1 MSIIILFEFRR
12 FTSPAYAGTMPGR
25 TTAPLRPMII
35 GLRKS
40 FFLFLTCGTLM
51 PGMALA
57 QQLASNMAAPWMEE
71 DSREETENAEPSP
84 DLGEEISPKR
94 LSLQDL
100 EALTAPAKKAAFR
113 PVTDETPIEAMYSGR
128 ADEELELFGYDLFGA
143 SEHPSKDIPA
153 GTVQDNYILSNGDS
167 IEITIRG
174 QEQARKTY
182 VISTQGHLI
191 TDHFTTISAAGKT
204 LGEVRGL
211 LEEEASRLHNVEIGV
226 SLTGARQIDVLVIGD
241 IARPGRKTMTAFH
254 SVLDALSEGGGVKKT
269 GSLRRIKLVRG
280 GKSEFIDLYAVMMQ
294 GGSSADK
301 KLRDGDR
308 LIVPP
313 IGPTVAVSGAVKR
326 PGIYEIKRGDNLSTL
341 EMLGMAGGVLAPGNN
356 RFMRLSL
363 DSDGREVV
371 EDVSEPG
378 KKLFGDGGLL
388 TVAQAQEKRS
398 QNVELSG
405 HTREPG
411 QHDIKKAR
419 TLSALIKSEQVFG
432 DSLYPLLGV
441 IERHD
446 KNSLTKT
453 LVEFSPRQ
461 VLQKKGD
468 MPLSEGDVVHLF
480 SLEQIRTLGQNVAK
494 EPLLKKASFGGKAE
508 EDASIKDGLIASFLE
523 ERAAFVRGAVR
534 QPGAYP
540 VADGTTLE
548 SLLSVAGGA
557 TIEANTDNI
566 ELTSRMMPVD
576 EMADSIAANRQTVGI
591 GAAHQISVAPG
602 DTIRVNQKFNR
613 VAEQSITLLG
623 EVRNPGKYDLMPGD
637 TMLSLIRRAGGLT
650 DIAYPDGVIFSR
662 ASERK
667 QEESRYQAQAR
678 DLEMKLAETMRAE
691 DKDKKPD
698 MTQVSAAQG
707 LIAQL
712 KEAKAVGRIT
722 VEADPSILTADPE
735 QDILLEGGDKIY
747 MPRRPLTVRVGGEVL
762 SPAALQ
768 FRKGKNADTYIE
780 EAGGTT
786 YFADADRA
794 FVVYPDGSAKPL
806 SVSAWKQGATM
817 IPPGSTIIVP
827 RDPKPFDFL
836 ESAETITTIMANI
849 ALTGFYLDDLGDD
862 D

>member
-1 MSIIILFEFRR
+1 MPAEIFRKLL
-12 FTSPAYAGTMPGR
+12 
-25 TTAPLRPMII
+25 TA
-35 GLRKS
+35 
-40 FFLFLTCGTLM
+40 LTCLTLCTFS
-51 PGMALA
+51 GASAQA
-57 QQLASNMAAPWMEE
+57 QQLASSFGASWMED
-71 DSREETENAEPSP
+71 DSKEIENTPLR
-84 DLGEEISPKR
+84 DDTEEIAPKR
-94 LSLQDL
+94 LTLEDL
-100 EALTAPAKKAAFR
+100 ESLTAGKPLTKASITMKAS
-113 PVTDETPIEAMYSGR
+113 ETPLETMYSDR
-128 ADEELELFGYDLFGA
+128 ADEDLELFGYDLFSNGDDK
-143 SEHPSKDIPA
+143 PSDTLPA
-153 GTVQDNYILSNGDS
+153 GVVQDDYILSNGDK

-174 QEQARKTY
+174 QEQSRKTY
-182 VISTQGHLI
+182 IITTQGQLI
-191 TDHFTTISAAGKT
+191 TDHFTTIAASGKT
-204 LGEVRGL
+204 LGEVRKT
-211 LEEEASRLHNVEIGV
+211 LEDEAARLHNVDIGV
-226 SLTGARQIDVLVIGD
+226 SLTGPRQIDVLVIGD
-241 IARPGRKTMTAFH
+241 VTKPGRKTMTAFH
-254 SVLDALSEGGGVKKT
+254 SVLDALSEAEGVKKT

-301 KLRDGDR
+301 KLQDGDR
-308 LIVPP
+308 IIVPP
-313 IGPTVAVSGAVKR
+313 IGPTVAISGAVKR
-326 PGIYEIKRGDNLSTL
+326 PAIYEIKRGDNLSTL
-341 EMLGMAGGVLAPGNN
+341 EMLGMAGGVLAPGSN

-363 DSDGREVV
+363 SPDGREVV

-378 KKLFGDGGLL
+378 KKIFGDGALL

-398 QNVELSG
+398 SNIELSG

-419 TLSALIKSEQVFG
+419 TLSALIKNDQVFG
-432 DSLYPLLGV
+432 DSLYPLIGV

-446 KNSLTKT
+446 KHSLTKT

-461 VLQKKGD
+461 VLQKNTD
-468 MPLSEGDVVHLF
+468 MPLNEGDVVHLF
-480 SLEQIRTLGQNVAK
+480 SLEQIRNLGQNVAK
-494 EPLLKKASFGGKAE
+494 EPLLKKASLGGKP
-508 EDASIKDGLIASFLE
+508 EDESAIKDGLIASFLE
-523 ERAAFVRGAVR
+523 ERSAFVRGAVR

-540 VADGTTLE
+540 VSSDTTLE
-548 SLLSVAGGA
+548 SLLSVAGGT

-566 ELTSRMMPVD
+566 ELTSRLLPVD
-576 EMADSIAANRQTVGI
+576 EMADSIAANRQTVSLAQI
-591 GAAHQISVAPG
+591 GMEAIKVAPG
-602 DTIRVNQKFNR
+602 DTVRVNQKFNR

-637 TMLSLIRRAGGLT
+637 TMMSLIRRAGGLT

-667 QEESRYQAQAR
+667 QEESRYKAQAR
-678 DLEMKLAETMRAE
+678 DLEMKLAETLRE
-691 DKDKKPD
+691 TDKDKKPD
-698 MTQVSAAQG
+698 MSQVSAAQG

-712 KEAKAVGRIT
+712 RDAKAVGRIT
-722 VEADPSILTADPE
+722 VEADPGVLTSDPE

-747 MPRRPLTVRVGGEVL
+747 IPRRPLTVRVGGEVL

-768 FRKGKNADTYIE
+768 FRKGKDADTYID

-786 YFADADRA
+786 YFADTDRA

-806 SVSAWKQGATM
+806 AVSAWKHGVTM